1 MRGLVLTAL
10 GGCTLDSLAA
20 HARLRSWELG
30 PVAIEM
36 SHDHEGGRLRIG
48 RVVRLGAS
56 LDGEQHE
63 QLIRVCDTTPMTLA
77 VADAAWVTTEIVS
90 TDSSS
95 LQDAPWARSEPER
108 CEESIDEIL
117 DHSFPASDPPSWTLG
132 TSATR

>member
-1 MRGLVLTAL
+1 MRGRVLTAL
-10 GGCTLDSLAA
+10 GACTLDSLAS
-20 HARLRSWELG
+20 HARRRSWELG
-30 PVAIEM
+30 PVAVEM
-36 SHDHEGGRLRIG
+36 SHDHEDGMLRIG

-95 LQDAPWARSEPER
+95 LEDAPWAPSEPER
-108 CEESIDEIL
+108 CEASIDEIL
-117 DHSFPASDPPSWTLG
+117 DHSFPASDAPSWTLG